1 MEAKAQHYGA
11 SAANRRETPSL
22 IAPRGQCARYE
33 YYPARSRS
41 VRDVAAQQ
49 IDAQNTVENRE
60 GTGRCALAW
69 SQTCSH
75 AQNVRAIHS
84 SGSAEG
90 LDQLPPFWPLV
101 CHHPNVVMAVGRCRT
116 GRHRHSVDSGKAH
129 GMERA
134 FQACGAAFTSSCA
147 LSLDELLSRA
157 RTGGVF
163 CRCSWTHRARRVRGR
178 AVDGRRDDAE
188 VGREPSGEGKANQ
201 KVTELKLK
209 RHN

>member
-1 MEAKAQHYGA
+1 MEAKAQHCGA
-11 SAANRRETPSL
+11 SAASKRETPSL
-22 IAPRGQCARYE
+22 IAPRGRCARCE
-33 YYPARSRS
+33 YCPARSRC
-41 VRDVAAQQ
+41 VHDAAAQQ

-84 SGSAEG
+84 SGSAED
-90 LDQLPPFWPLV
+90 LDQQPPFWPLV

-157 RTGGVF
+157 RNWYFGF
-163 CRCSWTHRARRVRGR
+163 CRVDARGR
-178 AVDGRRDDAE
+178 
-188 VGREPSGEGKANQ
+188 SGERQARATLVLRPRGGGAG
-201 KVTELKLK
+201 KLK
-209 RHN
+209 TPKV